1 MFHTIIVVG
10 NLGKEPELRYTPS
23 GQPVVSFPVA
33 SNRRYTGQN
42 GQNVQ
47 GTIWFRVS
55 VWGKQAEACNEH
67 LHKGQRVLVEGHLNP
82 DPSTGSPRVWE
93 FQNRPTASYEITATT
108 VRFLSQRTDGADG
121 ETEYQGLDEST
132 PVDNMD
138 IPF

>member
-23 GQPVVSFPVA
+23 GAPVVSFPVA

-42 GQNVQ
+42 GQTVQ

-67 LHKGQRVLVEGHLNP
+67 LHKGQRVLVEGHLTP
-82 DPSTGSPRVWE
+82 DPATGSPRIWD
-93 FQNRPTASYEITATT
+93 FQNKPTASYEVTAAT
-108 VRFLSQRTDGADG
+108 VRFLSTRTDGEADNQEPEG
-121 ETEYQGLDEST
+121 SA
-132 PVDNMD
+132 PVDDND